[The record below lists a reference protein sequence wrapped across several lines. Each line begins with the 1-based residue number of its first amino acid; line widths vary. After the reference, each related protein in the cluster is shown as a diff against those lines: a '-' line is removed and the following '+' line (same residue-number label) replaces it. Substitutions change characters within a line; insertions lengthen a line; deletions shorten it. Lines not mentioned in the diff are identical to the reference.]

1 MINETIKYIKGD
13 AEHRN
18 RKRPTDTWRN
28 HPPMSVKRNSL
39 RKGADS
45 LRKVDALICKYS
57 DRIERKDDRLLKRK
71 LKKREKEINELI
83 DFREIV

>member
-28 HPPMSVKRNSL
+28 HPLMSVKRNSL

-57 DRIERKDDRLLKRK
+57 DRIERKDARRNSRK
-71 LKKREKEINELI
+71 AKGRKMTK
-83 DFREIV
+83 

>member
-1 MINETIKYIKGD
+1 MNICNMINETIKYIKGD

-28 HPPMSVKRNSL
+28 HPLMSVKRNSL

-57 DRIERKDDRLLKRK
+57 DRIERKDARRNSRK
-71 LKKREKEINELI
+71 AKGRKMTK
-83 DFREIV
+83 